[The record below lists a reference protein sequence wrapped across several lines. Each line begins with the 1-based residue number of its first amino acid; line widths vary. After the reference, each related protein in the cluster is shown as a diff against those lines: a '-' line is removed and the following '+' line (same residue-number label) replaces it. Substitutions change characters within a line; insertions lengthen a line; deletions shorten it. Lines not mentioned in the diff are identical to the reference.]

1 MDLSTIANIATALTV
16 LTAVGFGMIEMRRAR
31 RDREERAAFELIRSH
46 MTPQWLRSAV
56 IVQGL
61 PVDANAE
68 QIENNPQVLEAVH
81 SIGLILE
88 AIGYAVFIGIVPL
101 RMVDQFMGGI
111 VRVASNRMRR
121 YIEFERARSGS
132 QKGWEWFQWLSEQ
145 IERYGSG
152 ETNLLRGAH
161 EAYRDRKPGDK
172 ELALQQ
178 LEAGL
183 RAPAASVMLS
193 YGALKLHPLWD
204 PLRGDPRFEK
214 IVAELAPK

>member
-1 MDLSTIANIATALTV
+1 
-16 LTAVGFGMIEMRRAR
+16 MRHAR

-101 RMVDQFMGGI
+101 RMVDQFWAALCEWLPIECVVTSNLNELAVAHKRAGSGFSGLASRLSGMG
-111 VRVASNRMRR
+111 
-121 YIEFERARSGS
+121 RARRICSEAPTKPIATGNRPAKANFCES
-132 QKGWEWFQWLSEQ
+132 PNQSMKSTAPWRSNINEIATTPCRGLS
-145 IERYGSG
+145 
-152 ETNLLRGAH
+152 
-161 EAYRDRKPGDK
+161 
-172 ELALQQ
+172 
-178 LEAGL
+178 
-183 RAPAASVMLS
+183 LS
-193 YGALKLHPLWD
+193 
-204 PLRGDPRFEK
+204 R
-214 IVAELAPK
+214 